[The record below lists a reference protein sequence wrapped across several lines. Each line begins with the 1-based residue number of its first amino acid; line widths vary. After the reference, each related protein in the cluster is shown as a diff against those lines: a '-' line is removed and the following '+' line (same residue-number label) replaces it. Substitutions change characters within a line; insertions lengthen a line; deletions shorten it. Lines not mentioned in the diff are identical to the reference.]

1 MQLFRFGDTLNRRL
15 IVLNPNNLGG
25 SLPILFRRLY
35 VYWFLLLHSHVR
47 LFLPI
52 IQEIKMK
59 KIITFLLSLI
69 IAYSPIYAFAGAA
82 EQWNASP
89 RQMTIAD
96 QGMRTR
102 NGIGVGNVKAA
113 NGMINAD
120 ITQRVT
126 VDGSNATINTK
137 VSIPANDDTFA
148 RKTASHAK
156 NLLRGGAYAAGA
168 AAAMQLILD
177 GVGWV
182 IDEGGKVTKKPV
194 DHDSGPVD
202 PVDPTL
208 EYVYKSPYY
217 FKNSAYGSKDSL
229 CRAQGSAHAGASG
242 LSVTFI
248 NLRSD
253 GSACIYNTPTGLFEL
268 PVLTVRNPSYDPS
281 APKPDSVPVPD
292 GEIEDAFY
300 NWFKNNTHS
309 LTDPVTTYIYS
320 PKDSQGN
327 PLPKSPEGSDPSFG
341 PNEITDEM
349 MDNYMEHR
357 DANMQNPYTTSIADS
372 TQTDTTQ
379 NPDGT
384 KTSTTTN
391 PDGSTTT
398 TRKDTKTDP
407 DTGEVTTTVTETTTL
422 PDGSTSTKTETST
435 QTKPKPET
443 TDLPAFCDYAATLC
457 TWMNRD
463 TEHKADEKSLWEKI
477 TDWFDWTKE
486 EPDSDNPDN
495 EVDVEEPEEFDTS
508 IFSKDRFNVSKSCP
522 VAESHTIS
530 LSGISVDFSFDLTP
544 ICTVLEF
551 ARPALVACS
560 YLYAAYIVIGAARIG

>member
-1 MQLFRFGDTLNRRL
+1 
-15 IVLNPNNLGG
+15 
-25 SLPILFRRLY
+25 
-35 VYWFLLLHSHVR
+35 
-47 LFLPI
+47 
-52 IQEIKMK
+52 MK

-82 EQWNASP
+82 ERKESIYDAAMKS
-89 RQMTIAD
+89 
-96 QGMRTR
+96 R
-102 NGIGVGNVKAA
+102 NGIGVSNVRAA
-113 NGMINAD
+113 NDMINAD

-168 AAAMQLILD
+168 AAAMGIILD

-182 IDEGGKVTKKPV
+182 IDEGGKVNRIADPNASNSQGMYCISTKCKYSV
-194 DHDSGPVD
+194 SELIND
-202 PVDPTL
+202 
-208 EYVYKSPYY
+208 YW
-217 FKNSAYGSKDSL
+217 KNS
-229 CRAQGSAHAGASG
+229 
-242 LSVTFI
+242 
-248 NLRSD
+248 SD
-253 GSACIYNTPTGLFEL
+253 EYKYVSHILDTPTSGTA
-268 PVLTVRNPSYDPS
+268 TVKNKTGGTLQTGFTIKRNPKYDPN
-281 APKPDSVPVPD
+281 APTTQPVSDP
-292 GEIEDAFY
+292 EMEDAFY

-309 LTDPVTTYIYS
+309 ITDPVTTYIYS

-327 PLPKSPEGSDPSFG
+327 ALPKSPPGSDPSFG

-357 DANMQNPYTTSIADS
+357 DANLQNPYTTSIEDS

-379 NPDGT
+379 NPDGS
-384 KTSTTTN
+384 KTTTTTN
-391 PDGSTTT
+391 PDGSKTT
-398 TRKDTKTDP
+398 TRTDTKTDP
-407 DTGEVTTTVTETTTL
+407 DTGEVTTTVTETTTM

-443 TDLPAFCDYAATLC
+443 TELPAFCEYAATLC

-477 TDWFDWTKE
+477 TEWFDWTKE
-486 EPDSDNPDN
+486 EPDSENPDN

-522 VAESHTIS
+522 VAETHTIS

>member
-1 MQLFRFGDTLNRRL
+1 
-15 IVLNPNNLGG
+15 
-25 SLPILFRRLY
+25 
-35 VYWFLLLHSHVR
+35 
-47 LFLPI
+47 
-52 IQEIKMK
+52 MK

-96 QGMRTR
+96 MGMRTR
-102 NGIGVGNVKAA
+102 NGIGVENVRAA

-168 AAAMQLILD
+168 AAAMGVILD

-182 IDEGGKVTKKPV
+182 IDEGGKVNKKAEPNSSNSPGIYCV
-194 DHDSGPVD
+194 TDNQCNYSISALINDYWKDSSD
-202 PVDPTL
+202 K
-208 EYVYKSPYY
+208 YVYVSHVMQSSEYGVATVKGKY
-217 FKNSAYGSKDSL
+217 NSIQTGFT
-229 CRAQGSAHAGASG
+229 R
-242 LSVTFI
+242 
-248 NLRSD
+248 
-253 GSACIYNTPTGLFEL
+253 TP
-268 PVLTVRNPSYDPS
+268 NPQYDPN
-281 APKPDSVPVPD
+281 APSTQPVSDP
-292 GEIEDAFY
+292 EMEDAFY

-327 PLPKSPEGSDPSFG
+327 ALPKSPPGSDPSFG

-357 DANMQNPYTTSIADS
+357 DANLQNPYTTSIQDS

-379 NPDGT
+379 NPDGS
-384 KTSTTTN
+384 KTTTTTN
-391 PDGSTTT
+391 PDGSKTT
-398 TRKDTKTDP
+398 TRTDTKTDP
-407 DTGEVTTTVTETTTL
+407 DTGEVTTTVTETTTM

-443 TDLPAFCDYAATLC
+443 TELPAFCEYAATLC

-463 TEHKADEKSLWEKI
+463 TEHKAEEKSLWQKI
-477 TDWFDWTKE
+477 TEWFDWTKE
-486 EPDSDNPDN
+486 NPDSDNLDN

-522 VAESHTIS
+522 VAETHTIS

>member
-1 MQLFRFGDTLNRRL
+1 
-15 IVLNPNNLGG
+15 
-25 SLPILFRRLY
+25 
-35 VYWFLLLHSHVR
+35 
-47 LFLPI
+47 
-52 IQEIKMK
+52 MK

-69 IAYSPIYAFAGAA
+69 IAYSPIYVFAGAA
-82 EQWNASP
+82 E
-89 RQMTIAD
+89 RQESIYDAAMKS
-96 QGMRTR
+96 R
-102 NGIGVGNVKAA
+102 NGIGVSNVRAA
-113 NGMINAD
+113 NDMINAD

-137 VSIPANDDTFA
+137 VSIPANDDSFK
-148 RKTASHAK
+148 RNTAKHAK
-156 NLLRGGAYAAGA
+156 NLLKGGAVAVGA
-168 AAAMQLILD
+168 AIAMDQILD

-182 IDEGGKVTKKPV
+182 IDEGGKVTRLPTEDEVDSSSYQYGYYNSEVKK
-194 DHDSGPVD
+194 
-202 PVDPTL
+202 T
-208 EYVYKSPYY
+208 VYTASQAQIAFSDFLKSLNLNDRTIDGCNLKANYIDCSWH
-217 FKNSAYGSKDSL
+217 FNGQTS
-229 CRAQGSAHAGASG
+229 
-242 LSVTFI
+242 
-248 NLRSD
+248 LRSFPFNQ
-253 GSACIYNTPTGLFEL
+253 ITNPNYNP
-268 PVLTVRNPSYDPS
+268 N
-281 APKPDSVPVPD
+281 APQPQNVPVSDP
-292 GEIEDAFY
+292 EMEDAFY

-327 PLPKSPEGSDPSFG
+327 ALPKSPEGTDPSFG

-357 DANMQNPYTTSIADS
+357 DANLQNPYTTSIQDS

-379 NPDGT
+379 NPDGS
-384 KTSTTTN
+384 KTTTTTN
-391 PDGSTTT
+391 PDGSKTT
-398 TRKDTKTDP
+398 TRTDTKTDP
-407 DTGEVTTTVTETTTL
+407 DTGEITTTVTETTTM

-463 TEHKADEKSLWEKI
+463 TEHKADEKSLWQKI
-477 TDWFDWTKE
+477 TEWFDWTKE
-486 EPDSDNPDN
+486 NPDSDNPDN

-522 VAESHTIS
+522 VAETHTIS

>member
-1 MQLFRFGDTLNRRL
+1 
-15 IVLNPNNLGG
+15 
-25 SLPILFRRLY
+25 
-35 VYWFLLLHSHVR
+35 
-47 LFLPI
+47 
-52 IQEIKMK
+52 MK

-82 EQWNASP
+82 E
-89 RQMTIAD
+89 RQESIYDAAMKS
-96 QGMRTR
+96 R

-113 NGMINAD
+113 NDMINAD

-137 VSIPANDDTFA
+137 VSIPANDDSFK
-148 RKTASHAK
+148 RNTAKHAK
-156 NLLRGGAYAAGA
+156 NLLKGGAGA
-168 AAAMQLILD
+168 AAAAAAMDQILD
-177 GVGWV
+177 AVDWV
-182 IDEGGKVTKKPV
+182 MDPENNTITKKPDTKV
-194 DHDSGPVD
+194 DVGNQPICWTWTGGTCKSFNSVVKQIISTDMPGWSIKSISC
-202 PVDPTL
+202 PT
-208 EYVYKSPYY
+208 YS
-217 FKNSAYGSKDSL
+217 
-229 CRAQGSAHAGASG
+229 
-242 LSVTFI
+242 SV
-248 NLRSD
+248 NKPD
-253 GSACIYNTPTGLFEL
+253 
-268 PVLTVRNPSYDPS
+268 VRVNCSVVMTYPNYPDQTYIANPMSVSNPNYNPSLP
-281 APKPDSVPVPD
+281 PPQNVPVPD
-292 GEIEDAFY
+292 GEMEDAFY
-300 NWFKNNTHS
+300 NWFKNNPQS
-309 LTDPVTTYIYS
+309 ITDPVTTYIYS

-327 PLPKSPEGSDPSFG
+327 ALPKSPPGSDPSFG

-349 MDNYMEHR
+349 MNNYMEHR
-357 DANMQNPYTTSIADS
+357 NANLQNPYTTSIQDS
-372 TQTDTTQ
+372 TQTDTTS
-379 NPDGT
+379 NPDGS
-384 KTSTTTN
+384 KTSTKTN
-391 PDGSTTT
+391 PDGSKTT
-398 TRKDTKTDP
+398 TRTDTKTDP
-407 DTGEVTTTVTETTTL
+407 DTGEITTTVTETTTM

-443 TDLPAFCDYAATLC
+443 TELPAFCDYAASLC

-486 EPDSDNPDN
+486 EPDSDNKDN

-522 VAESHTIS
+522 VAETHTIS

>member
-1 MQLFRFGDTLNRRL
+1 MYSIF
-15 IVLNPNNLGG
+15 
-25 SLPILFRRLY
+25 
-35 VYWFLLLHSHVR
+35 HVR
-47 LFLPI
+47 FDSRCY
-52 IQEIKMK
+52 
-59 KIITFLLSLI
+59 TFLALILSSI
-69 IAYSPIYAFAGAA
+69 FTSTIYAGAA

-96 QGMRTR
+96 MGMRTR

-137 VSIPANDDTFA
+137 VSIPANDDSFK
-148 RKTASHAK
+148 RNTAKHAK
-156 NLLRGGAYAAGA
+156 NLLKGGAVAVGA
-168 AAAMQLILD
+168 AAAMKLILD

-194 DHDSGPVD
+194 QDYDTGPVD

-217 FKNSAYGSKDSL
+217 FTNSAYGSKDSL
-229 CRAQGSAHAGASG
+229 CRAQGSAHGGASG

-281 APKPDSVPVPD
+281 APKPVSVPVSD
-292 GEIEDAFY
+292 GEMEDAFY

-327 PLPKSPEGSDPSFG
+327 ALPKSPPGSDPSFG
-341 PNEITDEM
+341 SNEITDEM

-357 DANMQNPYTTSIADS
+357 DANMQNPYTTSIQDS

-379 NPDGT
+379 NPDGS

-391 PDGSTTT
+391 PDGSKTT
-398 TRKDTKTDP
+398 TRTDTKTDP

-443 TDLPAFCDYAATLC
+443 TELPAFCDYAATLC
-457 TWMNRD
+457 TWINKD
-463 TEHKADEKSLWEKI
+463 IEHKADEKSLWDKI
-477 TDWFDWTKE
+477 KEFFDDTPDTENDDTEIEIE
-486 EPDSDNPDN
+486 ELPKPTEQVKLPTSNSECPSLIYN
-495 EVDVEEPEEFDTS
+495 FDLRT
-508 IFSKDRFNVSKSCP
+508 FK
-522 VAESHTIS
+522 AQA
-530 LSGISVDFSFDLTP
+530 DFSPVWLCEIAQGLYYFFVGLG
-544 ICTVLEF
+544 
-551 ARPALVACS
+551 S
-560 YLYAAYIVIGAARIG
+560 YLAACILGWRSS

>member
-1 MQLFRFGDTLNRRL
+1 
-15 IVLNPNNLGG
+15 
-25 SLPILFRRLY
+25 
-35 VYWFLLLHSHVR
+35 
-47 LFLPI
+47 
-52 IQEIKMK
+52 MK

-82 EQWNASP
+82 E
-89 RQMTIAD
+89 RQESIYDAAMKS
-96 QGMRTR
+96 R
-102 NGIGVGNVKAA
+102 NGIGVSNVRAA
-113 NGMINAD
+113 NDMINAD

-137 VSIPANDDTFA
+137 VSIPANDDSFK
-148 RKTASHAK
+148 RNTAKHAK
-156 NLLRGGAYAAGA
+156 NLLKGGAVAVGA
-168 AAAMQLILD
+168 AIAMDQILD

-182 IDEGGKVTKKPV
+182 IDEGGKVTRHPNQDEMDSSSYQYGYYNSEVKKTVYTASQAQIAFSDFLKSQNLNDRTIDGCNLKANYIDCSWHFKGQTSILSFPFFQITNPNYNPNSPPPQNVPV
-194 DHDSGPVD
+194 
-202 PVDPTL
+202 
-208 EYVYKSPYY
+208 
-217 FKNSAYGSKDSL
+217 
-229 CRAQGSAHAGASG
+229 
-242 LSVTFI
+242 
-248 NLRSD
+248 SD
-253 GSACIYNTPTGLFEL
+253 GEM
-268 PVLTVRNPSYDPS
+268 
-281 APKPDSVPVPD
+281 
-292 GEIEDAFY
+292 EDAFY

-327 PLPKSPEGSDPSFG
+327 ALPKTPEGSDPSFG

-357 DANMQNPYTTSIADS
+357 DANLQNPYTTSIQDS

-379 NPDGT
+379 NPDGS
-384 KTSTTTN
+384 KTTTTTN
-391 PDGSTTT
+391 PDGSKTT
-398 TRKDTKTDP
+398 TRTDTKTDP
-407 DTGEVTTTVTETTTL
+407 DTGEITTTVTETTTM

-463 TEHKADEKSLWEKI
+463 TEHKADEKSLWQKI
-477 TDWFDWTKE
+477 TEWFDWTKE
-486 EPDSDNPDN
+486 NPDSDNPDN

-522 VAESHTIS
+522 VAETHTIS

>member
-1 MQLFRFGDTLNRRL
+1 MKLKILL
-15 IVLNPNNLGG
+15 I
-25 SLPILFRRLY
+25 
-35 VYWFLLLHSHVR
+35 LLCTA
-47 LFLPI
+47 F
-52 IQEIKMK
+52 
-59 KIITFLLSLI
+59 T
-69 IAYSPIYAFAGAA
+69 SPVFAGAA

-96 QGMRTR
+96 MGMRTR
-102 NGIGVGNVKAA
+102 NGIGVENVRAA

-148 RKTASHAK
+148 RKSASHAK

-168 AAAMQLILD
+168 AAAMKVILD
-177 GVGWV
+177 GVDWV
-182 IDEGGKVTKKPV
+182 MDPDNNTVKKKYTNPDICEPASCTHIKTLYNLNGENFSSAQAACNSIPLSSFGTPPPTIRLKGMDCLLYGGGNKYNGNVAATIVKLTNPNYNSSSQPPTTSPV
-194 DHDSGPVD
+194 S
-202 PVDPTL
+202 
-208 EYVYKSPYY
+208 
-217 FKNSAYGSKDSL
+217 
-229 CRAQGSAHAGASG
+229 
-242 LSVTFI
+242 
-248 NLRSD
+248 
-253 GSACIYNTPTGLFEL
+253 
-268 PVLTVRNPSYDPS
+268 
-281 APKPDSVPVPD
+281 D

-327 PLPKSPEGSDPSFG
+327 ALPKSPEGSDPSFG

-391 PDGSTTT
+391 PDGSKTT
-398 TRKDTKTDP
+398 TRTDTKTDP
-407 DTGEVTTTVTETTTL
+407 DTGEVTTTVTETTTM

-443 TDLPAFCDYAATLC
+443 TDLPAFCDYAASLC

-463 TEHKADEKSLWEKI
+463 TEHKAEEKSLWEKI
-477 TDWFDWTKE
+477 TEWFDWTKE
-486 EPDSDNPDN
+486 EPDHKDEDT
-495 EVDVEEPEEFDTS
+495 EVDVSEMDIPDVKTNL
-508 IFSKDRFNVSKSCP
+508 FNATGQCP
-522 VAESHTIS
+522 P
-530 LSGISVDFSFDLTP
+530 DFSYPFPLPTGGTYN
-544 ICTVLEF
+544 ITY
-551 ARPALVACS
+551 S
-560 YLYAAYIVIGAARIG
+560 YLGVCEWFGKLYYINVTCGWIAAYMIVVGRGEKKNG

>member
-1 MQLFRFGDTLNRRL
+1 
-15 IVLNPNNLGG
+15 
-25 SLPILFRRLY
+25 
-35 VYWFLLLHSHVR
+35 
-47 LFLPI
+47 
-52 IQEIKMK
+52 MK

-96 QGMRTR
+96 MGMRTR

-137 VSIPANDDTFA
+137 VSIPANDDSFK
-148 RKTASHAK
+148 RNTAKHAK
-156 NLLRGGAYAAGA
+156 NLLKGGAVAVGA

-182 IDEGGKVTKKPV
+182 IDEGGKVTKKPNLD
-194 DHDSGPVD
+194 DHPYND
-202 PVDPTL
+202 PSL
-208 EYVYKSPYY
+208 PYY
-217 FKNSAYGSKDSL
+217 FSIGNTFKAPTKNSVCYKWFQSINTNGNVQYVGVSGDICQTIVGTGSVPNNTTKIT
-229 CRAQGSAHAGASG
+229 Q
-242 LSVTFI
+242 VT
-248 NLRSD
+248 
-253 GSACIYNTPTGLFEL
+253 
-268 PVLTVRNPSYDPS
+268 NPSYNPS
-281 APKPDSVPVPD
+281 APKPSNVVVSD
-292 GEIEDAFY
+292 GEMEDAFY

-309 LTDPVTTYIYS
+309 ITDPVTTYIYS

-327 PLPKSPEGSDPSFG
+327 ALPKSPEGSDPSFG

-357 DANMQNPYTTSIADS
+357 DANLQNPYTTSISDS
-372 TQTDTTQ
+372 TQTDATQ

-398 TRKDTKTDP
+398 TRTETKTDP
-407 DTGEVTTTVTETTTL
+407 DTGEVTTTVTETTTM

-435 QTKPKPET
+435 QTKPNPET
-443 TDLPAFCDYAATLC
+443 SELPAFCEYAATLC

-463 TEHKADEKSLWEKI
+463 TEHKAEEKSLWQKI
-477 TDWFDWTKE
+477 TEWFDWTKE
-486 EPDSDNPDN
+486 NPDSENPDN

-522 VAESHTIS
+522 VAETHTIS